1 MESDQ
6 ATDWLRKL
14 WGKSKNFQNVEL
26 FKDFKLGESIM
37 VSMCTDVITDSRQKR
52 FVSFPKGVDRLAN
65 PIQSF

>member
-1 MESDQ
+1 MKRDQ

-14 WGKSKNFQNVEL
+14 WGHSKDFQNVEL
-26 FKDFKLGESIM
+26 FKDFELGVSVM
-37 VSMCTDVITDSRQKR
+37 VSMGAYVVTDSRQKR